1 MSDKK
6 QFRFKEDAI
15 YDRIKAA
22 IGEEKALEI
31 LESLKKDKVSSYTTL
46 TDTSFNSMGG
56 KLEKEELELLND
68 LGKCENLAEFVQKNY
83 DPHLYDPELTEEKNK
98 AKARGMFAKNVGQ
111 TYKKVT
117 LLVARGLINKQITIK

>member
-56 KLEKEELELLND
+56 KLEKEELEFLND

-83 DPHLYDPELTEEKNK
+83 EPYSDNPELTEEKNR
-98 AKARGMFAKNVGQ
+98 AKARGMFAKDVGQ

-117 LLVARGLINKQITIK
+117 FLVARGLINKQITIK